1 MALTIFGVAVVIIF
15 IMAVIDYRNDS
26 PRGV

>member
-1 MALTIFGVAVVIIF
+1 MALTVFSVAVIIIF
-15 IMAVIDYRNDS
+15 IMAVIDYRNDP